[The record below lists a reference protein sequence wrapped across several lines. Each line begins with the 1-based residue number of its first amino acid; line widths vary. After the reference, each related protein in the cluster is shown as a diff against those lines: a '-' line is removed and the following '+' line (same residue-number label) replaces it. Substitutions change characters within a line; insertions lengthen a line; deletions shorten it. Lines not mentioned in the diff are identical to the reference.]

1 MDSTIA
7 RPVIMEKDNPA
18 IFDWDQSV
26 MLLSAITQSLLFGMI
41 LVEASQYWLGYDR
54 DSLRKKAYVALTAIE
69 NAKAWWVLVLGEVVT
84 DIPVY
89 TFSLALNGV
98 VIALCEA
105 FFVRDR
111 RSPWVLYPL
120 SFGLII
126 ITTAII
132 YYSINVHIGMDAI
145 KRAAAMGNKISPWAH
160 SGALRNGYNI
170 AINVFIWGTL
180 VIDSFVAIITTYHL
194 SKQKIGLPASD
205 SIVQTLMYFVWQTA
219 VLPQLCMITAGG
231 LFHAETHNKRYS
243 LIVLFVTLAGKIYV
257 YMVIWTLNH
266 RDALR
271 KRFTSLGEDT
281 LDRFRWERGCTPSVE
296 DIPNS
301 VKLAAND
308 GNSESLPSMR
318 P

>member
-1 MDSTIA
+1 MDLTIA
-7 RPVIMEKDNPA
+7 RPVILEKDNPA

-54 DSLRKKAYVALTAIE
+54 DSLQKKAYVALVCFCTVLQTAIE
-69 NAKAWWVLVLGEVVT
+69 TAKAWWVLVLGEVVT

-105 FFVRDR
+105 FFIR
-111 RSPWVLYPL
+111 RCWKVTRGSPWVLYPL
-120 SFGLII
+120 SIGLLI

-132 YYSINVHIGMDAI
+132 YYSINVQIGMDAI
-145 KRAAAMGNKISPWAH
+145 KHAAAMGNKISPWAP

-170 AINVFIWGTL
+170 AINIFIWGTL
-180 VIDSFVAIITTYHL
+180 VIDSVVAIITTYQL

-205 SIVQTLMYFVWQTA
+205 SIVQTLVYFVWETA
-219 VLPQLCMITAGG
+219 ALPQLCMITAGG

-257 YMVIWTLNH
+257 YMVLWTLNH

-271 KRFTSLGEDT
+271 KSFTSLGQDT
-281 LDRFRWERGCTPSVE
+281 LDRFGPG
-296 DIPNS
+296 I
-301 VKLAAND
+301 
-308 GNSESLPSMR
+308 
-318 P
+318 